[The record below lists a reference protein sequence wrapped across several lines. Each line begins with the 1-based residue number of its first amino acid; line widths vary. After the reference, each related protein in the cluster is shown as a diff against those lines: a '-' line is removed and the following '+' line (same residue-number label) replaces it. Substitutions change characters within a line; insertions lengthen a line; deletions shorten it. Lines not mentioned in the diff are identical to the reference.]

1 MFMSNHLYLDITYS
15 CVVYIVYVSEEIW
28 HIVEIN
34 RGFSGIYVLNVTKM
48 YVIINK
54 LMANWW
60 LKTILV
66 IPLQN

>member
-1 MFMSNHLYLDITYS
+1 MSNHLYLDITYS
-15 CVVYIVYVSEEIW
+15 CVGYVVYVLEEIW

-34 RGFSGIYVLNVTKM
+34 GGFSSIYVLINVTKM

-60 LKTILV
+60 LKTIIV